1 MSNYNATS
9 QMVES
14 DSLLRRVIA
23 CAAAEGIV
31 NPEQWSRDQMWY
43 LASNSDWV
51 DAWAYA
57 VDNQT
62 LDHNP
67 DTGARP
73 GVISDGVILSVVQA
87 RKTTLDEMDS
97 GV

>member
-23 CAAAEGIV
+23 CVAAEGIV

-43 LASNSDWV
+43 LASDPGWV
-51 DAWAYA
+51 EAWAYA
-57 VDNQT
+57 KDNET
-62 LDHNP
+62 LDDNP

-73 GVISDGVILSVVQA
+73 GVISDAVILSVVQA
-87 RKTTLDEMDS
+87 RKTALDELDS
-97 GV
+97 GL